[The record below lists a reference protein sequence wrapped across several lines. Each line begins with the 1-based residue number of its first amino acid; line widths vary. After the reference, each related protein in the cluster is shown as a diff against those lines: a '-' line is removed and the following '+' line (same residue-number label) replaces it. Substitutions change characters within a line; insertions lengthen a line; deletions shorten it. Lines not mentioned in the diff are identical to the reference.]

1 MYIDTHSQPVAADTV
16 QAALQLHRLHG
27 IPILLEWD
35 NDVPDMDTIN
45 QELACLRFM
54 TM

>member
-1 MYIDTHSQPVAADTV
+1 
-16 QAALQLHRLHG
+16 LQLHRLHG